1 MQASHR
7 QPGSVRGTG
16 PESFSVPAENGELLM
31 VTRFGAHNAPATV
44 VYLPGPL
51 SDSAYFMPLVLDLQ
65 NDLGSAIAHLVY
77 DRRRALPPGR
87 TPAGRAAMAQRVDDL
102 DAVIGGACGHVVLV
116 VHSVSMIVVQEW
128 LFRHRHDRQQ
138 LAAIVAVC
146 PVPELADP
154 AGALTAN
161 PTEAARRAGIGLVR
175 AMIGTGWPD
184 RHLRGDA
191 VFEAARQDLRAY
203 RRCGTDLAVV
213 EDLLRATPTWILA
226 GRQDTVVHWERA
238 EELASTV
245 WAELVVVEDAGHDLA
260 HTHLRAAVDATV
272 AALKAVHDLNVYG
285 GSW

>member
-1 MQASHR
+1 M
-7 QPGSVRGTG
+7 RGTG
-16 PESFSVPAENGELLM
+16 LESLSVPAENGKLLM

-51 SDSAYFMPLVLDLQ
+51 ADSAYFMPLILDLQ
-65 NDLGSAIAHLVY
+65 NDLGPAIAHLVY
-77 DRRRALPPGR
+77 DRHRALPPGR
-87 TPAGRAAMAQRVDDL
+87 TPSGRAAMAHRVDDL
-102 DAVIGGACGHVVLV
+102 DAVIGRACGQVVLV
-116 VHSVSMIVVQEW
+116 VHSVSMIAVQEW

-146 PVPELADP
+146 PVPELADR

-175 AMIGTGWPD
+175 AMIGTDWPD
-184 RHLRGDA
+184 RHFRGEA
-191 VFEAARQDLRAY
+191 IEAARQELRAY
-203 RRCGTDLAVV
+203 RRCSADLAVV

-245 WAELVVVEDAGHDLA
+245 WAELVVVDDAGHDLA
-260 HTHLRAAVDATV
+260 HTHPRAAVDATV
-272 AALKAVHDLNVYG
+272 AALKAIHDLSVYG
-285 GSW
+285 GTW